1 MYSINNGTA
10 KQLFIAT
17 TDMLQRSTML
27 MYFFFQEGL
36 LRFFFFIFN
45 RYCNRMLCN
54 IKIVFLLN
62 STAELQL

>member
-36 LRFFFFIFN
+36 LRFFFL
-45 RYCNRMLCN
+45 YL
-54 IKIVFLLN
+54 IVIAIECYV
-62 STAELQL
+62 T